1 MSIKS
6 ALLGAAAGVAAIG
19 AAQAADLPMTK
30 GEAVEYVKVCSAFGP
45 GFFYIPGSDTCLK
58 IGGEIRA
65 DYRVFGGTGFN
76 RNDDRSA
83 FNTQARIWFD
93 ARTETDWGLL
103 RSYFQI
109 NADSHKI
116 SNQGRGGSYNSNTFS
131 IDKAFIQF
139 GGLTAGYAHSFFGF
153 YDNEYGDT
161 IWAPYYAQANTVNLL
176 AYTAQF
182 GGGFSA
188 TLSVEDGRDHRYN
201 NIGLNYVPALNAILG
216 PNTLSLSNPF
226 GGQQVPDVVAQLR
239 FDQSWG
245 SIAVQGAA
253 HQTRSAESITASVNG
268 TPLGTIDLA
277 HKQKWGYAVGGTLLL
292 KIPAID
298 GGHFIVEGQYA
309 DGALD
314 YLGANNDSLGLGV
327 PGDVFATRVQ
337 NGVITGFKNSK
348 GWSVVAELGGNI
360 TPVLNANLV
369 ASYIDTKADGSLVNV
384 VFPGANVKPSFKAYT
399 IAGNLTYT
407 ITKGLTVGA
416 EVAYTHNKYG
426 DVLDVAQNTL
436 VIRDKKENIWQAGV
450 RLKRTF

>member
-1 MSIKS
+1 MTMKS
-6 ALLGAAAGVAAIG
+6 LLLGAAAGIAAIG

-30 GEAVEYVKVCSAFGP
+30 GEAVEYVKVCSTFGP

-65 DYRVFGGTGFN
+65 DYRVFGGDRPAAFGPSASFS
-76 RNDDRSA
+76 RNDNRSA

-93 ARTETDWGLL
+93 ARTQTDWGLL

-109 NADSHKI
+109 NADSHPI
-116 SNQGRGGSYNSNTFS
+116 SAGGRSNAYNGNTFS

-161 IWAPYYAQANTVNLL
+161 IWAPYYAESNTVNLI

-188 TLSVEDGRDHRYN
+188 TLSIEDGRDHRQD
-201 NIGLNYVPALNAILG
+201 GLFVSTADSVTGTTYALQ
-216 PNTLSLSNPF
+216 
-226 GGQQVPDVVAQLR
+226 GGQVVPDIVGQLR
-239 FDQSWG
+239 YDADWG
-245 SIAVQGAA
+245 SLAVQAA
-253 HQTRSAESITASVNG
+253 GHQFRSAQQFDSG
-268 TPLGTIDLA
+268 TGALLIPSTSKYGF
-277 HKQKWGYAVGGTLLL
+277 AVGGTALI
-292 KIPAID
+292 KFPVID

-309 DGALD
+309 DGATD
-314 YLGANNDSLGLGV
+314 YLGAGNSILGGQ
-327 PGDVFATRVQ
+327 DYFITENVFRLKA
-337 NGVITGFKNSK
+337 GK
-348 GWSVVAELGGNI
+348 GWSIVAELGGNI

-369 ASYIDTKADGSLVNV
+369 GSYIDTKYDNAFVTDAGGLADYGIKEFS
-384 VFPGANVKPSFKAYT
+384 

-407 ITKGLTVGA
+407 IVKGLTIAGEVSYTRVEQQNVIPIADAEGA
-416 EVAYTHNKYG
+416 VTG
-426 DVLDVAQNTL
+426 F
-436 VIRDKKENIWQAGV
+436 RDDKANVWQAGI